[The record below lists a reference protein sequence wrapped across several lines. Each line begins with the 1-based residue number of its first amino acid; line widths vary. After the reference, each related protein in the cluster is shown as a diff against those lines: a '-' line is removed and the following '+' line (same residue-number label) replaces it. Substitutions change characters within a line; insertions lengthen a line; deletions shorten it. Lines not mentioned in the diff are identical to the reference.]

1 MGRDYDGSAEGFYRR
16 KELGVP
22 PGSASSTGIGGREWE
37 EAVGAGGVLQK
48 SG

>member
-1 MGRDYDGSAEGFYRR
+1 MMGVLRVSIGGR
-16 KELGVP
+16 KLGVP
-22 PGSASSTGIGGREWE
+22 PGSASSTGIGDREWE

>member
-1 MGRDYDGSAEGFYRR
+1 MGRGYDGGAEDFYRR
-16 KELGVP
+16 REISVP
-22 PGSASSTGIGGREWE
+22 PGSASSTGHGGREWE